1 MKSAIDFLKEKGII
15 KEGYSSWRC
24 VFQDGQE
31 FIINELFEEFASQFR
46 EPSTQEGEEKS
57 IRDWGGEE
65 IKLRSRIQVLEE
77 ALKQIRHKTYSRDT
91 DDSILYEIDSV
102 LTEAGFPYQSED

>member
-1 MKSAIDFLKEKGII
+1 MKTKEEILNRFLSMVAFEDLPPDEMSAIL
-15 KEGYSSWRC
+15 SAM
-24 VFQDGQE
+24 
-31 FIINELFEEFASQFR
+31 EEYASQFR
-46 EPSTQEGEEKS
+46 EPSTQGGEEKS